1 MGIIEIGGIS
11 IFLAFAAGVLSVLSP
26 CLLPLVP
33 AYLGYLTGA
42 VIDSPKPVPVP
53 TTTATTASVASG
65 GGGGGSATIAV
76 AGSLPASAAAPP
88 SPFLH
93 AIAFVTGFSLI
104 FIAFGA
110 SIGLLGF
117 FLGGNEFFI
126 RDQQDTILKVSGGAL
141 IILGLHL
148 SGVIT
153 IPFLLTER
161 RLNLKAGDKVGYT
174 RSFIVGSSFSAG
186 WSPCIGPTLGAV
198 LALSAASASVW
209 QGLIL
214 LAVYSAGLAIP
225 FLAMGLAFNSV
236 KPVFNWLKRYMGV
249 INYAS
254 GALLIIIGILIF
266 TGSLINLN
274 SLFNFGFLGDLSAEA

>member
-1 MGIIEIGGIS
+1 
-11 IFLAFAAGVLSVLSP
+11 
-26 CLLPLVP
+26 
-33 AYLGYLTGA
+33 
-42 VIDSPKPVPVP
+42 VIDSPKPVSVP
-53 TTTATTASVASG
+53 TATATTASVASG

-76 AGSLPASAAAPP
+76 GGGLPASAAPP
-88 SPFLH
+88 SAFLH
-93 AIAFVTGFSLI
+93 ALAFVTGFSLI
-104 FIAFGA
+104 FIALGA

-117 FLGGNEFFI
+117 LLGGNEFFI

-153 IPFLLTER
+153 IPFLETER
-161 RLNLKAGDKVGYT
+161 RINLKTSDKVGYT

-214 LAVYSAGLAIP
+214 LAVYSAGLSVP

-266 TGSLINLN
+266 TGSLVNLN

>member
-11 IFLAFAAGVLSVLSP
+11 IFLAFAAGMLSVLSP
-26 CLLPLVP
+26 CLLPLIP

-42 VIDSPKPVPVP
+42 VIDSPKPAPM
-53 TTTATTASVASG
+53 TATPATAVVSVASG
-65 GGGGGSATIAV
+65 GGSGSAAIAVGGG
-76 AGSLPASAAAPP
+76 LPASAAPP
-88 SPFLH
+88 SAFLH
-93 AIAFVTGFSLI
+93 ALAFVTGFSLI

-117 FLGGNEFFI
+117 FLGGNEFFF

-153 IPFLLTER
+153 IPFLETER
-161 RLNLKAGDKVGYT
+161 RLNLKTGDKVGYT

-198 LALSAASASVW
+198 LALSAASASIW

-214 LAVYSAGLAIP
+214 LAVYSAGLSIP

-236 KPVFNWLKRYMGV
+236 KPVFNWLKRYMGI